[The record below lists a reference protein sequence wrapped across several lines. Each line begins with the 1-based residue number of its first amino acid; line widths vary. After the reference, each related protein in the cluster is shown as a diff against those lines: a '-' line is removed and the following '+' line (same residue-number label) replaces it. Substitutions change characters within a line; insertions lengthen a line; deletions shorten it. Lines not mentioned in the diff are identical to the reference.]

1 MKEKEKTTHLQH
13 QRLKFLVCLL
23 LIFGTFTVYWQ
34 VQHHD
39 FIEFDDHMYITDN
52 GHVQAEGFTKKGIIW
67 ALTTFYGANW
77 HPLTWMSHMLDC
89 QLFGLRPG
97 MHHLVSILLHTANA
111 VFLFLVLRLMTGA
124 LWRSAFVAALFAIHP
139 LHVESVAWI
148 AERKDVLSAFFLLLT
163 MWAYAH
169 YVERQSFSRYLLALL
184 FFAMGLM
191 AKPMLVTLP
200 FVLVLLD
207 YWPLNRL
214 QFGQAHNEGTLRVI
228 KSSTARVLWEKIPF
242 FALTVISC
250 ILTFL
255 AQQKAGALRTLDII
269 PLKIRT
275 ANALISY
282 ISYIGKMIWPHNF
295 AVFYPQSGIIP
306 MWQVVGAGLSLT
318 FITVFSAILF
328 RTGRGFAYCAV
339 GWLWYLGTLVPVIGL
354 VQVGSQA
361 MADRYTYIP
370 LIGLFIIISW
380 GSFDIVKGW
389 KNRHIMLAISA
400 GVVLLVLMACTWFQV
415 GLWKNSTMLFKHA
428 TNVTDNNY
436 KAHNLLGI
444 ALERQGRLTD
454 ALQHYS
460 EALRMKPDYAEA
472 QYNIG
477 NILMRQGRLTDAL
490 QHYSEALRIKP
501 DYADAYNN
509 LGVALARQGRLK
521 EAINHFY
528 EALRIKPG
536 FSHAQR
542 NLGVAL
548 KQQERHK

>member
-1 MKEKEKTTHLQH
+1 MQH
-13 QRLKFLVCLL
+13 QGLKFLVCLL
-23 LIFGTFTVYWQ
+23 LIVGTFKVFWQ

-39 FIEFDDHMYITDN
+39 FIELDDHEYVTEN
-52 GHVQAEGFTKKGIIW
+52 PHVQSGLNKKGIIW
-67 ALTTFYGANW
+67 AFTTFHVANW

-97 MHHLVSILLHTANA
+97 MHHLTSLLLHTANG

-124 LWRSAFVAALFAIHP
+124 LWRSAFVAALFALHP

-148 AERKDVLSAFFLLLT
+148 AERKDVLGTFFWLLT
-163 MWAYAH
+163 MWAYA
-169 YVERQSFSRYLLALL
+169 YYAERQRFSRYLLALL

-200 FVLVLLD
+200 FVLLLVD

-214 QFGQAHNEGTLRVI
+214 QFGQSRNDSNLRVI
-228 KSSTARVLWEKIPF
+228 KSSTGRVLWEKIPF
-242 FALTVISC
+242 FALTAISC
-250 ILTFL
+250 VLTFL
-255 AQQKAGALRTLDII
+255 AQQKAGALKTLDII

-295 AVFYPQSGIIP
+295 AVFYPYPGIIP
-306 MWQVVGAGLSLT
+306 MWQVLGAGLSLVCL
-318 FITVFSAILF
+318 TVLSAMLF
-328 RTGRGFAYCAV
+328 RAGRFPYCAV

-380 GSFDIVKGW
+380 GFYDVVKGW
-389 KNRHIMLAISA
+389 KNRHIMLAIST

-428 TNVTDNNY
+428 INVTDNNY

-444 ALERQGRLTD
+444 ALERQGIPKG
-454 ALQHYS
+454 AL
-460 EALRMKPDYAEA
+460 K
-472 QYNIG
+472 
-477 NILMRQGRLTDAL
+477 
-490 QHYSEALRIKP
+490 HYSEALRIKP
-501 DYADAYNN
+501 DYAEAHYNIGTVLMRQGKLKESLGYYSEALRIKPDYPDAHNN
-509 LGVALARQGRLK
+509 RGVALARQGRLK

-528 EALRIKPG
+528 EALRIKPD
-536 FSHAQR
+536 FSDAHS
-542 NLGVAL
+542 NLGVAV
-548 KQQERHK
+548 KQQERRK

>member
-1 MKEKEKTTHLQH
+1 MKAKEKTTHMQH
-13 QRLKFLVCLL
+13 QGLEFLVCLL
-23 LIFGTFTVYWQ
+23 LIVGTFTVFWQ

-39 FIEFDDHMYITDN
+39 FIELDDHMYITDN
-52 GHVQAEGFTKKGIIW
+52 NHVLAGFTKKGIIW
-67 ALTTFYGANW
+67 AFTTFHVANW

-97 MHHLVSILLHTANA
+97 MHHLTSLLLHTANG

-124 LWRSAFVAALFAIHP
+124 LWRSSFVAALFALHP

-148 AERKDVLSAFFLLLT
+148 AERKDVLGAFFWLLT
-163 MWAYAH
+163 MWAYVH
-169 YVERQSFSRYLLALL
+169 YAERQTFSRYLLALL

-200 FVLVLLD
+200 FVLLLVD

-214 QFGQAHNEGTLRVI
+214 QFGQPRNDNNLRII
-228 KSSTARVLWEKIPF
+228 KSSTGRVLWEKIPF
-242 FALTVISC
+242 FALTAISC
-250 ILTFL
+250 VLTFL
-255 AQQKAGALRTLDII
+255 AQQKAGALKTLDII

-295 AVFYPQSGIIP
+295 AVFYPHPGIIP
-306 MWQVVGAGLSLT
+306 MWQVVGAGLSLACL
-318 FITVFSAILF
+318 TVLSAMLF
-328 RTGRGFAYCAV
+328 RAGRRFPYCAV

-370 LIGLFIIISW
+370 LIGLFIMISW
-380 GSFDIVKGW
+380 GFYDVVRGW
-389 KNRHIMLAISA
+389 KNRHIVLAIST
-400 GVVLLVLMACTWFQV
+400 GVVLLALMACTWFQV

-428 TNVTDNNY
+428 LNVTDNNY

-444 ALERQGRLTD
+444 ALEGQGRLTD
-454 ALQHYS
+454 ALRHYS
-460 EALRMKPDYAEA
+460 EALRIKPDYAEA

-477 NILMRQGRLTDAL
+477 TILMRQGRLTDAL
-490 QHYSEALRIKP
+490 RHYSEALRIKP
-501 DYADAYNN
+501 DYADAHNN

-528 EALRIKPG
+528 EALRIKPD
-536 FSHAQR
+536 FSHAHS

-548 KQQERHK
+548 KQQERRK